1 MEPGDVIPTNAF
13 KAQLAA
19 HIREVRQT
27 PGRRVYV
34 GARRVPEAV
43 LMSVGSDVPS
53 QLRAQMIGGL
63 IRAEARTFADECNAS
78 GTIETHIGD
87 PLGSLFAWLAQS
99 ASPATIA
106 TRFEQLRKEIDK
118 HLSIASSITPTQLWR
133 AFDPAWPGGSTPPQ
147 LVDLAASA
155 AGVRE
160 SETHRRPGV
169 GAPV

>member
-19 HIREVRQT
+19 HIRDVRQT

-63 IRAEARTFADECNAS
+63 IRAEGRTFADECNAS

-99 ASPATIA
+99 TSPATIA
-106 TRFEQLRKEIDK
+106 TRFEQLRKEINK
-118 HLSIASSITPTQLWR
+118 HLSIAPSITAAQLWR
-133 AFDPAWPGGSTPPQ
+133 AFEPAWPGGSTPPQ
-147 LVDLAASA
+147 LVDLVASA
-155 AGVRE
+155 ADGADQRTVAAPQ
-160 SETHRRPGV
+160 RRR
-169 GAPV
+169 